1 MYTNNNSNSGGRP
14 YRKEDGSRDKQK
26 IELAEFSIED
36 FRPEVFIQ
44 KALSNASEKG
54 VRGFLDTLRESREL
68 AAGDLQKNVYK
79 NYNEFLESDMF
90 VLRGLLNELRNISD
104 NLRDDSTESVNL
116 GPVAPVASEPI
127 VSRGRQPTRNNAT
140 DIQSIWKAQIQL
152 LWDHVEGAQKLVPL
166 VPGRHIVR
174 EFSNFVEINAST
186 NKPKQAVHMFLLN
199 DCLLIA
205 VKKKRQAAKETSSRV
220 KLVADRCWSLED
232 IGVVD
237 VRDGNGLFN
246 IFKIMRHP
254 TDQFV
259 FQADKPEEKKNILNM
274 AKRATD
280 EMLSTKAEKHAV
292 NAQNQQQQL
301 TPLRRTLSRKNKSP
315 MPVRSQQSHGPI
327 VPKELTVN
335 DVRELEELGDQLD
348 VYIATREFE
357 EAVENIDN
365 AKDIK
370 LDPIRAKMEDR
381 IVKLSL
387 AISHDLT
394 NSDVKKSQVQKCVR
408 WLLRLGYGE
417 QAREMFLGARS
428 KNIRIR
434 TKQLKFEG
442 DIPQYINE
450 LSLVYFTLIKNTCDW
465 YNAAFRDMRM
475 ASGLV
480 KWVNEEFEHYAS
492 MFKRQVYSLHYYND
506 NIVQECLRY
515 AKEHCLMLRTVGF
528 DLKFLLE
535 SLLKPDPDEID
546 DRASDTISQMTKD
559 VATFL
564 NWAALDGKLLV
575 VDVEPEHDICKK
587 MRLKAIAILSIML
600 ALSVWLKR

>member
-14 YRKEDGSRDKQK
+14 YRKEDASRDKQK

-280 EMLSTKAEKHAV
+280 EMLSTKAEKHADSIV

-357 EAVENIDN
+357 EANKLTN
-365 AKDIK
+365 ATAKDIK

-546 DRASDTISQMTKD
+546 DRA
-559 VATFL
+559 
-564 NWAALDGKLLV
+564 
-575 VDVEPEHDICKK
+575 
-587 MRLKAIAILSIML
+587 
-600 ALSVWLKR
+600 

>member
-14 YRKEDGSRDKQK
+14 YRKEDASRDKQK

-44 KALSNASEKG
+44 KALSNVSEKG

-174 EFSNFVEINAST
+174 EFSNFVEINA
-186 NKPKQAVHMFLLN
+186 K
-199 DCLLIA
+199 
-205 VKKKRQAAKETSSRV
+205 
-220 KLVADRCWSLED
+220 
-232 IGVVD
+232 
-237 VRDGNGLFN
+237 
-246 IFKIMRHP
+246 
-254 TDQFV
+254 
-259 FQADKPEEKKNILNM
+259 
-274 AKRATD
+274 
-280 EMLSTKAEKHAV
+280 
-292 NAQNQQQQL
+292 
-301 TPLRRTLSRKNKSP
+301 
-315 MPVRSQQSHGPI
+315 
-327 VPKELTVN
+327 
-335 DVRELEELGDQLD
+335 
-348 VYIATREFE
+348 
-357 EAVENIDN
+357 
-365 AKDIK
+365 
-370 LDPIRAKMEDR
+370 
-381 IVKLSL
+381 
-387 AISHDLT
+387 
-394 NSDVKKSQVQKCVR
+394 
-408 WLLRLGYGE
+408 
-417 QAREMFLGARS
+417 MFLGARS

-480 KWVNEEFEHYAS
+480 KWVNEEFEHYSS
-492 MFKRQVYSLHYYND
+492 MFKRQ
-506 NIVQECLRY
+506 
-515 AKEHCLMLRTVGF
+515 LRTVGF

-535 SLLKPDPDEID
+535 SLLKPDPDETD
-546 DRASDTISQMTKD
+546 DND
-559 VATFL
+559 
-564 NWAALDGKLLV
+564 
-575 VDVEPEHDICKK
+575 EPNFTP
-587 MRLKAIAILSIML
+587 IML
-600 ALSVWLKR
+600 TELKTNLANTPFLPNISANSGKERFSMV

>member
-1 MYTNNNSNSGGRP
+1 M
-14 YRKEDGSRDKQK
+14 GSCR
-26 IELAEFSIED
+26 
-36 FRPEVFIQ
+36 R
-44 KALSNASEKG
+44 
-54 VRGFLDTLRESREL
+54 
-68 AAGDLQKNVYK
+68 
-79 NYNEFLESDMF
+79 
-90 VLRGLLNELRNISD
+90 
-104 NLRDDSTESVNL
+104 ST
-116 GPVAPVASEPI
+116 
-127 VSRGRQPTRNNAT
+127 
-140 DIQSIWKAQIQL
+140 
-152 LWDHVEGAQKLVPL
+152 
-166 VPGRHIVR
+166 GRHIVR

-237 VRDGNGLFN
+237 VRDGN
-246 IFKIMRHP
+246 
-254 TDQFV
+254 
-259 FQADKPEEKKNILNM
+259 ADKPEEKKNILNM

-280 EMLSTKAEKHAV
+280 EMLSTKAEKHA
-292 NAQNQQQQL
+292 
-301 TPLRRTLSRKNKSP
+301 
-315 MPVRSQQSHGPI
+315 
-327 VPKELTVN
+327 ELTVN

-365 AKDIK
+365 VKNKLTNATAKDIK

-535 SLLKPDPDEID
+535 SLLKPDPDETD
-546 DRASDTISQMTKD
+546 DND
-559 VATFL
+559 VT
-564 NWAALDGKLLV
+564 N
-575 VDVEPEHDICKK
+575 
-587 MRLKAIAILSIML
+587 
-600 ALSVWLKR
+600 